1 MRYTTKSKMS
11 VFPKYIAI
19 KRSKGFKVYQNTV
32 VRETDVTVND
42 LTRGHD
48 MTIIYVTKLKSRE
61 TTVNTTLVMSH
72 KRPEPYTC
80 SWTHS
85 GLNLNIRVG
94 SDTDLVEV
102 PVLNFNGEMS
112 EILPH
117 AADYLIYTNPNYVDE
132 FARPKYPAAPIT
144 NLTIPVAPVVNEVTI
159 PRHVKILIVEDA
171 LRRNE
176 MCPVMFEPITKQN
189 AAVTNCGHV
198 FTLSGINTWLSSSQ
212 SKGLCPM
219 CKQCCHVV

>member
-1 MRYTTKSKMS
+1 M
-11 VFPKYIAI
+11 PLLA
-19 KRSKGFKVYQNTV
+19 
-32 VRETDVTVND
+32 ETDYRKHENSFCRAE
-42 LTRGHD
+42 LFKG
-48 MTIIYVTKLKSRE
+48 INALY
-61 TTVNTTLVMSH
+61 
-72 KRPEPYTC
+72 
-80 SWTHS
+80 
-85 GLNLNIRVG
+85 LNG
-94 SDTDLVEV
+94 ESDTFVRGL
-102 PVLNFNGEMS
+102 PLIKHCPYNGEMS